1 MALELKRCHGS
12 LAAGERAELA
22 QMLITLWELIS
33 IRRSSPL
40 SSLIQQARQDFSQ
53 QKLQGGHLS
62 PPLSYLCL
70 SVPCLSVLLLR
81 TLPYVTVLEP

>member
-1 MALELKRCHGS
+1 MVLELKQCHGS

-40 SSLIQQARQDFSQ
+40 SSLIQQARQDFSKW
-53 QKLQGGHLS
+53 KLQGGHLS
-62 PPLSYLCL
+62 PPLSVTAVCPLFVC
-70 SVPCLSVLLLR
+70 PAAMC
-81 TLPYVTVLEP
+81 PPITVLGP